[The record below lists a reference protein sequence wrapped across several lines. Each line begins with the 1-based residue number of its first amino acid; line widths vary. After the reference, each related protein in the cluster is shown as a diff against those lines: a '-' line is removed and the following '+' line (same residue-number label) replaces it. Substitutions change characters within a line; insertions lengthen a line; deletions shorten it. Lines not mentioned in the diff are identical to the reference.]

1 MEKFELTTN
10 VNVFGDA
17 ARKGKEQA
25 NDTDL
30 S

>member
-1 MEKFELTTN
+1 MQKYELTTN
-10 VNVFGDA
+10 ANVFGDV